1 MHIAEGFLPPVQA
14 AAWFAVATPFVVHGA
29 RAVIAETRRTPEN
42 TLLLAVAG
50 AFTFVLSALKLP
62 SLTGSS
68 SHPTG
73 TGVGT
78 VLFGPPVMAFLG
90 TVVLVF
96 QALLLAHG
104 GLTTLGANVVALAV
118 AGPWAGY
125 GAWRLARAVRLP
137 RPVGIFAA
145 MAIAD
150 LTTYVVSAAQ
160 LALAHP
166 DLGSG
171 FGGSFAKF
179 LGIFAFT
186 QVPLAVAEGILGV
199 MLFGFLDRAARPHL
213 VRLGLATEEPSH
225 A

>member
-1 MHIAEGFLPPVQA
+1 MSVWQWFTDPANWTGPNGIPTRTLQHI
-14 AAWFAVATPFVVHGA
+14 W
-29 RAVIAETRRTPEN
+29 I
-42 TLLLAVAG
+42 
-50 AFTFVLSALKLP
+50 S
-62 SLTGSS
+62 
-68 SHPTG
+68 
-73 TGVGT
+73 
-78 VLFGPPVMAFLG
+78 
-90 TVVLVF
+90 
-96 QALLLAHG
+96 
-104 GLTTLGANVVALAV
+104 
-118 AGPWAGY
+118 
-125 GAWRLARAVRLP
+125 
-137 RPVGIFAA
+137 FAA

-186 QVPLAVAEGILGV
+186 QVPLAVAEGILGL